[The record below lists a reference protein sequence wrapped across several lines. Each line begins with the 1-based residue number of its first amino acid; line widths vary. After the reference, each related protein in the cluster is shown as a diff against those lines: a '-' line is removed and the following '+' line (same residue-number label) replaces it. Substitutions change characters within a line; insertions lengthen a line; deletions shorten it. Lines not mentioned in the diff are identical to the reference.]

1 MERIQSYAT
10 KLERLNDDCV
20 QYSMKHCIPKNKYE
34 GTQRL
39 EDLFVPFAP
48 LTVTEQYPIA
58 YMDIGEFHEDHNND
72 ENRESEAHE
81 DHEVDD
87 EDKINEDE
95 DDVDEIQ
102 EDVCS
107 EEMIDRLIGAVE
119 VKQKKANKTKTNKTN
134 KTKKSIKQPKNKSK
148 KK

>member
-39 EDLFVPFAP
+39 EDLFAPFAP
-48 LTVTEQYPIA
+48 LTVAERRPIA
-58 YMDIGEFHEDHNND
+58 YMDVGELHGDHDDD
-72 ENRESEAHE
+72 EKQDCEKIEAHE
-81 DHEVDD
+81 DDEVDD
-87 EDKINEDE
+87 EDEANEG
-95 DDVDEIQ
+95 Q

-107 EEMIDRLIGAVE
+107 EEAIDKLTLILIL
-119 VKQKKANKTKTNKTN
+119 K
-134 KTKKSIKQPKNKSK
+134 
-148 KK
+148 

>member
-1 MERIQSYAT
+1 MECIQSYIT
-10 KLERLNDDCV
+10 KLECLNDNCV

-48 LTVTEQYPIA
+48 LTVTGQYPIA
-58 YMDIGEFHEDHNND
+58 YMDIGEFHNND
-72 ENRESEAHE
+72 EKQESEDHE
-81 DHEVDD
+81 DDEVDD
-87 EDKINEDE
+87 EDEINEDE
-95 DDVDEIQ
+95 DDIDEIQ

-107 EEMIDRLIGAVE
+107 EEMIDKLIGAVE
-119 VKQKKANKTKTNKTN
+119 VKQKKANKTKT
-134 KTKKSIKQPKNKSK
+134 KKSIKQPKNKSK

>member
-58 YMDIGEFHEDHNND
+58 YMDIGECHDDRKD
-72 ENRESEAHE
+72 ENGEKQER
-81 DHEVDD
+81 
-87 EDKINEDE
+87 KKL
-95 DDVDEIQ
+95 EI
-102 EDVCS
+102 
-107 EEMIDRLIGAVE
+107 
-119 VKQKKANKTKTNKTN
+119 
-134 KTKKSIKQPKNKSK
+134 
-148 KK
+148 

>member
-1 MERIQSYAT
+1 MECIQSYIT
-10 KLERLNDDCV
+10 KLECLNDNCV

-58 YMDIGEFHEDHNND
+58 YMDIGEYSDDVNQIMEQNEYDIDD
-72 ENRESEAHE
+72 EN
-81 DHEVDD
+81 DD
-87 EDKINEDE
+87 EGEESDE
-95 DDVDEIQ
+95 KEEEVQ

-107 EEMIDRLIGAVE
+107 EQMIDRFLDAVE
-119 VKQKKANKTKTNKTN
+119 VKKPKRAR
-134 KTKKSIKQPKNKSK
+134 TKKSMKQPKNKSK
-148 KK
+148 RK